1 MIAVAVFVGGALGAL
16 LRHLVFA
23 AQPSVRAAFLVNVAG
38 SFALGVL
45 LAAGPGEL
53 WLAAL
58 GTGVLGGLTT
68 FSTVSVVAAQ
78 LALSPAS
85 PERRAGVDDAPACPA
100 ENTHG
105 PVSALVADAA
115 SRRPNHAATISPAL
129 SEAGI
134 ASYARAAAF
143 ALAMLA
149 ACALAAWAGGAL
161 LPQAGLV

>member
-1 MIAVAVFVGGALGAL
+1 MIAVAVFIGGALGAL

-23 AQPSVRAAFLVNVAG
+23 AQPSARAAFLVNLVG
-38 SFALGVL
+38 SFGLGVL

-68 FSTVSVVAAQ
+68 FSTVSVIAAQ
-78 LALSPAS
+78 LALSPA
-85 PERRAGVDDAPACPA
+85 PAKNAPA
-100 ENTHG
+100 

-115 SRRPNHAATISPAL
+115 SRRPNHAAPTSPAL
-129 SEAGI
+129 PAAGI
-134 ASYARAAAF
+134 ASYARAVAF
-143 ALAMLA
+143 ALAMLV
-149 ACALAAWAGGAL
+149 ACTLAAWAGGAL

>member
-23 AQPSVRAAFLVNVAG
+23 AQPSARAAFLVNVAG
-38 SFALGVL
+38 SFTLGVL
-45 LAAGPGEL
+45 LATGPGEL

-68 FSTVSVVAAQ
+68 FSTVSVIAVQ

-85 PERRAGVDDAPACPA
+85 PERRAGVADAPACPA
-100 ENTHG
+100 ENTPA

-115 SRRPNHAATISPAL
+115 SRRPNHAAPTSPAL
-129 SEAGI
+129 QAAGI
-134 ASYARAAAF
+134 ANYARAAAF

-161 LPQAGLV
+161 LG